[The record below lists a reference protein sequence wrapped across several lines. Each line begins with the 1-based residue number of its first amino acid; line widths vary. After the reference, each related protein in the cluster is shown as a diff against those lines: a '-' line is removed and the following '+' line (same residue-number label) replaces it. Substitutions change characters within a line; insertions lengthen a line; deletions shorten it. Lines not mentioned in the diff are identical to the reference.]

1 MRLHTVGNRQLP
13 MFGAPRAKR
22 VCFFDVGAAKAHAK
36 FSAYTPKALIYFA
49 KKYDVPV
56 LRDPA
61 DLAGFDVVL
70 FSLHCF
76 RDYYKLARIAHHK
89 RAGQEWIAG
98 GNACVTPVGVSYIM
112 DYVWIGDC
120 RASFPLLLKGERHLQ
135 GLWSARD
142 PDRVI
147 RYTDEDIEP
156 EPLTP
161 SEVEM
166 SKGCPRRC
174 LFCIHP
180 WRHRYQESP
189 REKIE
194 EFIRAQPG
202 KGVGLVSNS
211 SDDVSYY
218 DDIADLLTEVGKTD
232 MIVSNAVQGLTE
244 RMVSQRKRELFL
256 GVEGMSERLRWIVN
270 KPIPRKVYLD
280 KLDLCLRH
288 GRQIRTVYQLNLP
301 GEEARDF
308 DEFLA
313 DVKYMRKQH
322 KKGSWALPFIPN
334 QPSAH
339 TPFQWVTPR
348 YSVEMSERIMEFR
361 KSMFGSGADGITCYA
376 PAPLGPSKWFSQVI
390 AEWIPITPKVA
401 DAVEK
406 LPQKKGVPEM
416 IQALDSMGVTLPSA
430 FLHRDEH
437 TVFPWSNIITTGD
450 DPDKWKRY
458 AGMLRKM
465 ESPRF
470 TGAAEG
476 PAEVAA

>member
-1 MRLHTVGNRQLP
+1 MAKFQLQL
-13 MFGAPRAKR
+13 FGAPRAKR

-49 KKYDVPV
+49 KKYDLPV
-56 LRDPA
+56 LSNPA
-61 DLAGFDVVL
+61 DLADFDVVL

-76 RDYYKLARIAHHK
+76 RDYYKIARIAHHK
-89 RAGQEWIAG
+89 RPGQEWIAG
-98 GNACVTPVGVSYIM
+98 GNACTTPVGVSWIM

-120 RASFPLLLKGERHLQ
+120 RASFPLILKGERHLQ

-142 PDRVI
+142 PDRII

-161 SEVEM
+161 SEIEM

-189 REKIE
+189 QEKIE
-194 EFIRAQPG
+194 AFIRAHPG
-202 KGVGLVSNS
+202 KGIGLVSNS

-218 DDIADLLTEVGKTD
+218 YKIADLLTEVGKTD

-244 RMVSQRKRELFL
+244 EVVSQRKREMLL

-270 KPIPRKVYLD
+270 KPISRKVYMD

-288 GRQIRTVYQLNLP
+288 GRQIRSVHQFNLP

-348 YSVEMSERIMEFR
+348 YSVEMSERIMDFR
-361 KSMFGSGADGITCYA
+361 KSMFGSGQDGITCYA

-406 LPQKKGVPEM
+406 LPQKREVPEM
-416 IQALDSMGVTLPSA
+416 IQALDSMGVTLPQA

-437 TVFPWSNIITTGD
+437 TVFPWSHILTTGD

-458 AGMLRKM
+458 VGMIRKM
-465 ESPRF
+465 QSSRF
-470 TGAAEG
+470 TGGSEAQAEH
-476 PAEVAA
+476 ASASEAM